1 MLRTQ
6 SQAELSDLIVWG
18 ALIAPGVILNKD
30 GSLQASF
37 RFRGPDL
44 ASATE
49 AGLTAT
55 MARVNNALRRL
66 SSRWALHVEARR
78 RVSSDYPPVIETPSA
93 ASLIDR
99 ERHQLYATSGT
110 KLISD
115 FYLTFSYLLPKD
127 RTVSASRYLFQNQPP
142 SKTRPLEEQIAAF
155 QETVKQITDL
165 LAPILPML
173 EPLDDR
179 ETLTYLHSCLS
190 FRPVNIAPPEGVQ
203 LIDSYLY
210 DTDLLPGL
218 APRLGDRW
226 LKVLGVLGFPVA
238 TMPALL
244 DRLNSLPIEYRWTS
258 RFLFMDKTDADA
270 ELGRLQ
276 RQWFAKRKSLGRLLI
291 EMLSKE
297 ESGLINTDALNKAA
311 DANDALTELAEDA
324 VGFGHFTPVI
334 TVWDEDPD
342 LASEKLA
349 LVRREAE
356 GLGFTAKAETFNALE
371 SWLSTLPGH
380 NWRNVR
386 RPIVSTLNLA
396 HMLPLSAVWSGER
409 WNPHL
414 EAPALMVAETQGATP
429 FHLNL
434 HTGDVG
440 HTMIVGPTGAGKSTL
455 LALMAAQ
462 FLRYRDAKVVIF
474 DKGGSA
480 RAITHAVGGQYFRLG
495 DPDSVTLQPLAGIDR
510 DAERAFAQGWLAEIL
525 HRENVHL
532 SPSQKE
538 AVWSA
543 LGSLATFPIEQRTL
557 TLLVSLIQDQ
567 DCRQALMPYMLDGPY
582 GAILD
587 ASRSTSIEDAAW
599 QCFEMEALADL
610 PGAIAP
616 TLLTIFHRLEQTF
629 TGTPSLLILDEA
641 WLFLEDSLFAA
652 QIKAWLK
659 TLRKKNVSVL
669 FATQSLADIEQSA
682 IAATLIDAC
691 PQKIFL
697 PNERAREALLE
708 GFYRRFG
715 LNDRQIDLIAEAT
728 PKSDYYM
735 VSPRGNRLF
744 SLNLGPIAKAF
755 CGASTPD
762 DHRLMDRL
770 FEQADPAAF
779 PSAWLEAKGL
789 RDVTDPI
796 PLPELVE
803 A

>member
-1 MLRTQ
+1 M
-6 SQAELSDLIVWG
+6 
-18 ALIAPGVILNKD
+18 
-30 GSLQASF
+30 
-37 RFRGPDL
+37 
-44 ASATE
+44 
-49 AGLTAT
+49 
-55 MARVNNALRRL
+55 
-66 SSRWALHVEARR
+66 
-78 RVSSDYPPVIETPSA
+78 
-93 ASLIDR
+93 
-99 ERHQLYATSGT
+99 
-110 KLISD
+110 
-115 FYLTFSYLLPKD
+115 
-127 RTVSASRYLFQNQPP
+127 
-142 SKTRPLEEQIAAF
+142 
-155 QETVKQITDL
+155 
-165 LAPILPML
+165 
-173 EPLDDR
+173 
-179 ETLTYLHSCLS
+179 
-190 FRPVNIAPPEGVQ
+190 PPEGVQ
-203 LIDSYLY
+203 LIDSFLY

-226 LKVLGVLGFPVA
+226 LKMLGVLGFPVA

-244 DRLNSLPIEYRWTS
+244 DRLNGLPIEYRWTS
-258 RFLFMDKTDADA
+258 RFLFMDKTDAEA

-291 EMLSKE
+291 EMISKE

-342 LASEKLA
+342 LANEKLA
-349 LVRREAE
+349 LVRREVE

-386 RPIVSTLNLA
+386 RPIVSSLNLA

-414 EAPALMVAETQGATP
+414 EAPALLVAETQGATP

-455 LALMAAQ
+455 LALLAAQ
-462 FLRYRDAKVVIF
+462 FLRYQDAKVVIF

-495 DPDSVTLQPLAGIDR
+495 DPDSVTLQPLAGIDQES
-510 DAERAFAQGWLAEIL
+510 ERAFAQSWLAEIL
-525 HRENVHL
+525 HRENVEL
-532 SPSQKE
+532 SPSRKE

-567 DCRQALMPYMLDGPY
+567 HCRQALMPYMLDGPY
-582 GAILD
+582 GGILD
-587 ASRSTSIEDAAW
+587 ASRSTSIEEANW
-599 QCFEMEALADL
+599 QCFEMEALTEL
-610 PGAIAP
+610 PDAVAP
-616 TLLTIFHRLEQTF
+616 TLLAIFHRLQKIF

-669 FATQSLADIEQSA
+669 FATQSLADIEQSN

-715 LNDRQIDLIAEAT
+715 LNERQLDLIAEAT

-744 SLNLGPIAKAF
+744 SLTLGPIAKAF
-755 CGASTPD
+755 CGASTPE

-770 FEQADPAAF
+770 FDPAEPDGFAE
-779 PSAWLEAKGL
+779 AWLEVKGVSPIFG
-789 RDVTDPI
+789 VTAS
-796 PLPELVE
+796 PELME

>member
-1 MLRTQ
+1 MLRTR
-6 SQAELSDLIVWG
+6 SHADLSELIVWG
-18 ALIAPGVILNKD
+18 TLVAPGVILNKD
-30 GSLQASF
+30 GSLQTSF

-49 AGLTAT
+49 AGLVAT
-55 MARVNNALRRL
+55 MARINNAIRRL
-66 SSRWALHVEARR
+66 GSGWSLHVEARR
-78 RVSSDYPPVIETPSA
+78 RISSDYPPVIEVPLA

-99 ERHQLYATSGT
+99 ERHQLYAASGT
-110 KLISD
+110 KLTSD
-115 FYLTFSYLLPKD
+115 FYLTFSYILPED

-142 SKTRPLEEQIAAF
+142 TKNRPLEEQIAVF
-155 QETVKQITDL
+155 RETVQQITDL
-165 LAPILPML
+165 LSPILPMI
-173 EPLDDR
+173 EPLDDQ
-179 ETLTYLHSCLS
+179 ETLTYLHSCVS
-190 FRPVNIAPPEGVQ
+190 FRPVSLKPPEGVQ
-203 LIDSYLY
+203 LIDSFLY

-218 APRLGDRW
+218 APRLGERW
-226 LKVLGVLGFPVA
+226 LKMLGVLGFPAA

-244 DRLNSLPIEYRWTS
+244 DCLNGLPIEYRWTS
-258 RFLFMDKTDADA
+258 RFLFMDKTDAEA

-276 RQWFAKRKSLGRLLI
+276 RQWFAKRKSFGRLLI
-291 EMLSKE
+291 EMISKE

-324 VGFGHFTPVI
+324 IGFGHFTPVV
-334 TVWDEDPD
+334 TVWGEDPD
-342 LASEKLA
+342 HANEKLA
-349 LVRREAE
+349 LVRGEVE
-356 GLGFTAKAETFNALE
+356 GLGFTAKAESFNALE
-371 SWLSTLPGH
+371 AWLSTLPGH

-386 RPIVSTLNLA
+386 RPLVSSLNLA

-409 WNPHL
+409 WNLHL
-414 EAPALMVAETQGATP
+414 DTPALLVGETQGATP

-455 LALMAAQ
+455 LALLAAQ
-462 FLRYRDAKVVIF
+462 FLRYPEAKVVIF

-495 DPDSVTLQPLAGIDR
+495 DPDSVTLQPLAGIDQES
-510 DAERAFAQGWLAEIL
+510 ERAFAQSWLAEIL
-525 HRENVHL
+525 HRENVDL
-532 SPSQKE
+532 SPYRKE

-557 TLLVSLIQDQ
+557 TLLVSLVQDQ
-567 DCRQALMPYMLDGPY
+567 HCRQALMPYMLDGPY
-582 GAILD
+582 GGILD
-587 ASRSTSIEDAAW
+587 ASRSTSIEEATW
-599 QCFEMEALADL
+599 QCFEMEALTEL
-610 PGAIAP
+610 PDAVAP
-616 TLLTIFHRLEQTF
+616 TLLAIFHRLEKTF
-629 TGTPSLLILDEA
+629 TGAPALLILDEA

-669 FATQSLADIEQSA
+669 FATQSLADIEQSN

-715 LNDRQIDLIAEAT
+715 LNDRQLDLIAEAT

-744 SLNLGPIAKAF
+744 SLTLGPIAKAF
-755 CGASTPD
+755 CGASTPE

-770 FEQADPAAF
+770 FEPAASAGF
-779 PSAWLEAKGL
+779 AEAWLEAKGVNL
-789 RDVTDPI
+789 ASNLTASH
-796 PLPELVE
+796 ELME